1 MVMLKRRKKISSRID
16 DHRYAF
22 ISYDDE
28 NGTQWDFSKRQLL
41 IVVFL
46 CVSIVGTGL
55 FFATDYLTKILY
67 QTKLKNLKRDYSQLS
82 LTLSKLH
89 QQMDLLSTHVIN
101 IEEKDRALRTYANMP
116 QIDKDVRKLGI
127 GGMEVVKPVK
137 VENQLSDPASKLIDL
152 EMNVDNLTRKVKL
165 ELASYSNIY
174 NKVIKESDRLQ
185 SIPSIRPVNGGYIN
199 SGFGYRN
206 DPFTSKPRFHYGQ
219 DITVSSGTNI
229 YAPSDGVVKYAAR
242 QGGFGKVIKLDHGYG
257 YRTIFAH
264 LSKIYVKWGQKVKR
278 GDLIGKSGNTGRSAG
293 PHLHYEVHRNGV
305 PQNPLDYFFSGYIK

>member
-1 MVMLKRRKKISSRID
+1 MLKRRKKISSRIN

-28 NGTQWDFSKRQLL
+28 NGTQWDFSKRQLF

-264 LSKIYVKWGQKVKR
+264 LSKFYVKWGQKVKR

-305 PQNPLDYFFSGYIK
+305 PQNPRTWIYKL

>member
-1 MVMLKRRKKISSRID
+1 M
-16 DHRYAF
+16 
-22 ISYDDE
+22 
-28 NGTQWDFSKRQLL
+28 

-264 LSKIYVKWGQKVKR
+264 LSKFYVKWGQKVKR

>member
-1 MVMLKRRKKISSRID
+1 MLKRRKKISSRID

-28 NGTQWDFSKRQLL
+28 NGTQWDFSKRQLF

-185 SIPSIRPVNGGYIN
+185 SIPSIRLVNGGYIN

-264 LSKIYVKWGQKVKR
+264 LSKFYVKWGQKVKR

>member
-1 MVMLKRRKKISSRID
+1 MLKRRKKISSRID

-28 NGTQWDFSKRQLL
+28 NGTQWDFSKRQLF

-264 LSKIYVKWGQKVKR
+264 LSKFYVKWGQKVKR
-278 GDLIGKSGNTGRSAG
+278 GDLIGKTGNTGRSAG

>member
-1 MVMLKRRKKISSRID
+1 MLKRRKKISSRID

-264 LSKIYVKWGQKVKR
+264 LSKFYVKWGQKVKR
-278 GDLIGKSGNTGRSAG
+278 GDLIGKTGNTGRSAG

>member
-1 MVMLKRRKKISSRID
+1 MLKRRKKISSRIN

-67 QTKLKNLKRDYSQLS
+67 QTKLKSLKRDYSQLS

-264 LSKIYVKWGQKVKR
+264 LSKFYVKWGQKVKR

>member
-1 MVMLKRRKKISSRID
+1 MLKRRKKISSRID

-67 QTKLKNLKRDYSQLS
+67 QTKLKSLKRDYSQLS

-127 GGMEVVKPVK
+127 GGMEIVKPVK

-264 LSKIYVKWGQKVKR
+264 LSKFYVKWGQKVKR
-278 GDLIGKSGNTGRSAG
+278 GDLIGKTGNTGRSAG

>member
-1 MVMLKRRKKISSRID
+1 MLKRRKKISSRIN

-28 NGTQWDFSKRQLL
+28 NGTQWDFSKRQLF

-67 QTKLKNLKRDYSQLS
+67 QTKLKSLKRDYSQLS

-264 LSKIYVKWGQKVKR
+264 LSKFYVKWGQKVKR

>member
-1 MVMLKRRKKISSRID
+1 V
-16 DHRYAF
+16 
-22 ISYDDE
+22 
-28 NGTQWDFSKRQLL
+28 
-41 IVVFL
+41 
-46 CVSIVGTGL
+46 
-55 FFATDYLTKILY
+55 
-67 QTKLKNLKRDYSQLS
+67 
-82 LTLSKLH
+82 
-89 QQMDLLSTHVIN
+89 N

-127 GGMEVVKPVK
+127 GGMEVVKPLK
-137 VENQLSDPASKLIDL
+137 LENQLSNPASKLIDL

-165 ELASYSNIY
+165 ELASYSSIY

-229 YAPSDGVVKYAAR
+229 YAPADGVVKYSAR

-264 LSKIYVKWGQKVKR
+264 LSKFYVKWGQKVKR

>member
-1 MVMLKRRKKISSRID
+1 MLKRRKKISSRID

-67 QTKLKNLKRDYSQLS
+67 QTKLKSLKRDYSQLS

-89 QQMDLLSTHVIN
+89 QQMDVLSTHVVN

-127 GGMEVVKPVK
+127 GGMEIVKPVK

-264 LSKIYVKWGQKVKR
+264 LSKFYVKWGQKVKR
-278 GDLIGKSGNTGRSAG
+278 GDLIGKTGNTGRSAG

>member
-1 MVMLKRRKKISSRID
+1 
-16 DHRYAF
+16 
-22 ISYDDE
+22 
-28 NGTQWDFSKRQLL
+28 
-41 IVVFL
+41 
-46 CVSIVGTGL
+46 
-55 FFATDYLTKILY
+55 
-67 QTKLKNLKRDYSQLS
+67 
-82 LTLSKLH
+82 
-89 QQMDLLSTHVIN
+89 MDLLSTHVIN

-127 GGMEVVKPVK
+127 GGMEIVKPVK

-264 LSKIYVKWGQKVKR
+264 LSKFYVKWGQKVKR

>member
-89 QQMDLLSTHVIN
+89 QQMDLLSTHVVN

-127 GGMEVVKPVK
+127 GGMEVVKPLK
-137 VENQLSDPASKLIDL
+137 VENQLSDPASKLIDM

-264 LSKIYVKWGQKVKR
+264 LSKFYVKWGQKVKR

>member
-1 MVMLKRRKKISSRID
+1 MLNRRKNKYSSID
-16 DHRYAF
+16 DYRYSF
-22 ISYDDE
+22 ISYNDE
-28 NGTQWDFSKRQLL
+28 NGSQWDFSKKQLL
-41 IVVFL
+41 VVVFL

-67 QTKLKNLKRDYSQLS
+67 QTKLKSLKRDYGKIS
-82 LTLSKLH
+82 LTLSKL
-89 QQMDLLSTHVIN
+89 QEQMDLLSTHVVN

-116 QIDKDVRKLGI
+116 QIDKDIRKLGV
-127 GGMEVVKPVK
+127 GGMEVVKPLK
-137 VENQLSDPASKLIDL
+137 LDYQISDPSEKLIDL
-152 EMNVDNLTRKVKL
+152 EMNIDNLTRKVKL

-174 NKVIKESDRLQ
+174 NKVIKESDRLK

-219 DITVSSGTNI
+219 DITVPSGTNI
-229 YAPSDGVVKYAAR
+229 YAPADGVVKYAAR

-264 LSKIYVKWGQKVKR
+264 LSKFYVKWGQKVKR

>member
-1 MVMLKRRKKISSRID
+1 MLKRRKKISSRID

-28 NGTQWDFSKRQLL
+28 NGTQWDFSKRQLF

-67 QTKLKNLKRDYSQLS
+67 QTKLKSLKRDYSQLS

-264 LSKIYVKWGQKVKR
+264 LSKFYVKWGQKVKR

>member
-1 MVMLKRRKKISSRID
+1 MLKRRKKISSRID

-28 NGTQWDFSKRQLL
+28 NGTQWDFSKRQLF

-116 QIDKDVRKLGI
+116 QLDKDVRKLGI

-264 LSKIYVKWGQKVKR
+264 LSKFYVKWGQKVKR

>member
-1 MVMLKRRKKISSRID
+1 MLKRRKKISSRID

-28 NGTQWDFSKRQLL
+28 NGTQWDFSKRQLF

-127 GGMEVVKPVK
+127 GGMEVVKHVK

-264 LSKIYVKWGQKVKR
+264 LSKFYVKWGQKVKR

>member
-1 MVMLKRRKKISSRID
+1 MLKRRKKISSRID

-28 NGTQWDFSKRQLL
+28 NGTQWDFSKRQLF

-89 QQMDLLSTHVIN
+89 QQMDLLSTHVVN

-264 LSKIYVKWGQKVKR
+264 LSKFYVKWGQKVKR

>member
-1 MVMLKRRKKISSRID
+1 MLKRRKKISSRID

-28 NGTQWDFSKRQLL
+28 NGTQWDFSKRQLF

-89 QQMDLLSTHVIN
+89 QQMDLLSTHVVN

-264 LSKIYVKWGQKVKR
+264 LDKFYVKWGQKVKR
-278 GDLIGKSGNTGRSAG
+278 GDLIGKTGNTGRSAG

>member
-1 MVMLKRRKKISSRID
+1 MLKRRKKISSRID

-28 NGTQWDFSKRQLL
+28 NGTQWDFSKRQLF

-89 QQMDLLSTHVIN
+89 QQMDLLSTHVVN

-127 GGMEVVKPVK
+127 GGMEIVKPVK

-264 LSKIYVKWGQKVKR
+264 LSKFYVKWGQKVKR
-278 GDLIGKSGNTGRSAG
+278 GDLIGKTGNTGRSAG

>member
-1 MVMLKRRKKISSRID
+1 MLNRRKKYQGIS
-16 DHRYAF
+16 DHRYTF
-22 ISYDDE
+22 ISYDDD
-28 NGTQWDFSKRQLL
+28 NGSQWDFSKRQLL
-41 IVVFL
+41 IAVLVCLSF
-46 CVSIVGTGL
+46 IGTSL
-55 FFATDYLTKILY
+55 FFATDYLTKALY
-67 QTKLKNLKRDYSQLS
+67 QTKLKSIQRDYGQLS
-82 LTLSKLH
+82 LTLSKLQ
-89 QQMDLLSTHVIN
+89 QQMDLLSTNVVN

-127 GGMEVVKPVK
+127 GGMEVVKPIK
-137 VENQLSDPASKLIDL
+137 LDNQHSSPVSKLIDL

-165 ELASYSNIY
+165 ELSSYSNIY
-174 NKVIKESDRLQ
+174 NKVIKESDRLK
-185 SIPSIRPVNGGYIN
+185 STPSIRPVNGGYIN

-219 DITVSSGTNI
+219 DITVPSGTNV
-229 YAPSDGVVKYAAR
+229 YAPADGLVKYASR

-257 YRTIFAH
+257 HRTIFAH
-264 LSKIYVKWGQKVKR
+264 LSKFYVKWGQKVKR

>member
-1 MVMLKRRKKISSRID
+1 MLKRRKKISSRID

-28 NGTQWDFSKRQLL
+28 NGTQWDFSKRQLF

-264 LSKIYVKWGQKVKR
+264 LSKFYVKWGQKVKR

>member
-1 MVMLKRRKKISSRID
+1 MLKRRKKISSRID

-264 LSKIYVKWGQKVKR
+264 LSKFYVKWGQKVKR

>member
-1 MVMLKRRKKISSRID
+1 M
-16 DHRYAF
+16 
-22 ISYDDE
+22 
-28 NGTQWDFSKRQLL
+28 
-41 IVVFL
+41 
-46 CVSIVGTGL
+46 

-67 QTKLKNLKRDYSQLS
+67 QAKLKSLKRDYSQLS
-82 LTLSKLH
+82 LTLSNLQ
-89 QQMDLLSTHVIN
+89 QQMDLLSTHVVS

-137 VENQLSDPASKLIDL
+137 LESQSSYPSSKLIDL

-219 DITVSSGTNI
+219 DITVATGTNV
-229 YAPSDGVVKYAAR
+229 YAPADGVVKYASR

-264 LSKIYVKWGQKVKR
+264 LSKFYVKWGQKVKR

>member
-1 MVMLKRRKKISSRID
+1 MLKRRKKISSRID

-67 QTKLKNLKRDYSQLS
+67 QTKLKSLKRDYSQLS

-89 QQMDLLSTHVIN
+89 QQMDLLSTHVVN

-264 LSKIYVKWGQKVKR
+264 LSKFYVKWGQKVKR
-278 GDLIGKSGNTGRSAG
+278 GDLIGKTGNTGRSAG

>member
-1 MVMLKRRKKISSRID
+1 MLKRNKKYSRIN

-22 ISYDDE
+22 ISYGDE
-28 NGTQWDFSKRQLL
+28 KGGQWDFSKRQLF

-46 CVSIVGTGL
+46 CVSILGTGL
-55 FFATDYLTKILY
+55 FFATDSLTKILY
-67 QTKLKNLKRDYSQLS
+67 QTKLKTLKRDYSQLS
-82 LTLSKLH
+82 LTLSKLQ

-116 QIDKDVRKLGI
+116 QIDKDVRKLGV

-137 VENQLSDPASKLIDL
+137 LENKLSNPASKLIDL

-219 DITVSSGTNI
+219 DITVSSGTNV
-229 YAPSDGVVKYAAR
+229 YAPADGVVKYASR

-264 LSKIYVKWGQKVKR
+264 LSKFYVKWGQKVKR

>member
-1 MVMLKRRKKISSRID
+1 MLKRRKKTSSRID

-28 NGTQWDFSKRQLL
+28 NGTQWDFSKRQLF

-67 QTKLKNLKRDYSQLS
+67 QTKLKSLKRDYSQLS

-264 LSKIYVKWGQKVKR
+264 LSKFYVKWGQKVKR

>member
-1 MVMLKRRKKISSRID
+1 MLKRRKKISSRID

-67 QTKLKNLKRDYSQLS
+67 QTKLKSLKRDYSQLS

-89 QQMDLLSTHVIN
+89 QQMDLLSTHVVN

-127 GGMEVVKPVK
+127 GGMEIVKPVK

-264 LSKIYVKWGQKVKR
+264 LSKFYVKWGQKVKR
-278 GDLIGKSGNTGRSAG
+278 GDLIGKTGNTGRSAG
-293 PHLHYEVHRNGV
+293 PHLHYEVNRNGF
-305 PQNPLDYFFSGYIK
+305 PQNPLYYFFSGYIK

>member
-28 NGTQWDFSKRQLL
+28 NGTQWDFSKRQLF

-89 QQMDLLSTHVIN
+89 QQMDLLSTHVVN

-127 GGMEVVKPVK
+127 GGMEVVKPLK
-137 VENQLSDPASKLIDL
+137 VENQLSDPASKLIDM

-264 LSKIYVKWGQKVKR
+264 LSKFYVKWGQKVKR

>member
-1 MVMLKRRKKISSRID
+1 MLKRRKKISSRID

-28 NGTQWDFSKRQLL
+28 NGAQWDFSKRQLL

-55 FFATDYLTKILY
+55 FFATDYLTTILY

-89 QQMDLLSTHVIN
+89 QQMDLLSTHVVN

-127 GGMEVVKPVK
+127 GGMEVVKPLK
-137 VENQLSDPASKLIDL
+137 VENQLSDPASKLIDM

-264 LSKIYVKWGQKVKR
+264 LSKFYVKWGQKVKR

>member
-1 MVMLKRRKKISSRID
+1 MLKKRKKISSRID

-89 QQMDLLSTHVIN
+89 QQMDLLSTHVVN

-127 GGMEVVKPVK
+127 GGMEVVKPLK
-137 VENQLSDPASKLIDL
+137 VENQLSDPASKLIDM

-264 LSKIYVKWGQKVKR
+264 LSKFYVKWGQKVKR

>member
-1 MVMLKRRKKISSRID
+1 
-16 DHRYAF
+16 
-22 ISYDDE
+22 
-28 NGTQWDFSKRQLL
+28 
-41 IVVFL
+41 
-46 CVSIVGTGL
+46 
-55 FFATDYLTKILY
+55 
-67 QTKLKNLKRDYSQLS
+67 
-82 LTLSKLH
+82 
-89 QQMDLLSTHVIN
+89 
-101 IEEKDRALRTYANMP
+101 
-116 QIDKDVRKLGI
+116 
-127 GGMEVVKPVK
+127 MEVVKPLK
-137 VENQLSDPASKLIDL
+137 LENKLSNPASKLIDL

-219 DITVSSGTNI
+219 DITVSSGTNV
-229 YAPSDGVVKYAAR
+229 YAPADGVVKYASR

-264 LSKIYVKWGQKVKR
+264 LSKFYVKWGQKVKR

>member
-1 MVMLKRRKKISSRID
+1 MLKRRKKISSRID

-67 QTKLKNLKRDYSQLS
+67 QTKLKSLKRDYSQLS

-89 QQMDLLSTHVIN
+89 QQMDLLSTHVVN

-264 LSKIYVKWGQKVKR
+264 LDKFYVKWGQKVKR

>member
-1 MVMLKRRKKISSRID
+1 MLKRRKKISSRIN

-28 NGTQWDFSKRQLL
+28 NGTQWDFSKRQLF

-67 QTKLKNLKRDYSQLS
+67 HTKLKSLKRDYSQLS

-89 QQMDLLSTHVIN
+89 KQMDLLSTHVIN

-264 LSKIYVKWGQKVKR
+264 LSKFYVKWGQKVKR

>member
-1 MVMLKRRKKISSRID
+1 MLKRRKKISSRID

-67 QTKLKNLKRDYSQLS
+67 QTKLKSLKRDYSQLS
-82 LTLSKLH
+82 LTQSKLH
-89 QQMDLLSTHVIN
+89 QQMDLLSTHVVN

-127 GGMEVVKPVK
+127 GGMEIVKPVK

-264 LSKIYVKWGQKVKR
+264 LSKFYVKWGQKVKR
-278 GDLIGKSGNTGRSAG
+278 GDLIGKTGNTGRSAG

>member
-1 MVMLKRRKKISSRID
+1 MLNKSKKSSRIN
-16 DHRYAF
+16 DHRYTF
-22 ISYDDE
+22 ISYDNE
-28 NGTQWDFSKRQLL
+28 SGGQWDFSKKQLL
-41 IVVFL
+41 TVVIL
-46 CVSIVGTGL
+46 CVSIAGTGL

-67 QTKLKNLKRDYSQLS
+67 QAKLKSLKRDYSQLS
-82 LTLSKLH
+82 LTLSNLQ
-89 QQMDLLSTHVIN
+89 QQMDLLSTHVVS

-137 VENQLSDPASKLIDL
+137 LESQSSYPSSKLIDL

-219 DITVSSGTNI
+219 DITVATGTNV
-229 YAPSDGVVKYAAR
+229 YAPADGVVKYASR
-242 QGGFGKVIKLDHGYG
+242 QGGFGTVSYTHLTLP
-257 YRTIFAH
+257 TI
-264 LSKIYVKWGQKVKR
+264 
-278 GDLIGKSGNTGRSAG
+278 
-293 PHLHYEVHRNGV
+293 
-305 PQNPLDYFFSGYIK
+305 

>member
-1 MVMLKRRKKISSRID
+1 MLKRRKKISSRID

-28 NGTQWDFSKRQLL
+28 NGTQWDFSKRQLF

-116 QIDKDVRKLGI
+116 QLDKDVRKLGI
-127 GGMEVVKPVK
+127 GGMEVVKHVK

-264 LSKIYVKWGQKVKR
+264 LSKFYVKWGQKVKR

-305 PQNPLDYFFSGYIK
+305 PQNPRTWIYKL